1 MPDPR
6 LEPAPV
12 FPPTPTE
19 PTLEPQAA
27 PKFMFEQN
35 DMFDLRREL

>member
-1 MPDPR
+1 MPEPR

-12 FPPTPTE
+12 LPPTPTE
-19 PTLEPQAA
+19 PTLGPQAA
-27 PKFMFEQN
+27 PKLMLEQN